1 MFVLER
7 KVSVLERNVFVL
19 DKEVSSKNGV
29 SIRGREVSVLE

>member
-19 DKEVSSKNGV
+19 DKEVSQRMVFLLGGE
-29 SIRGREVSVLE
+29 RCLC